1 MKAKA
6 EFLIF
11 FIFDIGWSLWAYN
24 LYFQLIY
31 LNKVLLQCVLI
42 FRRLLV
48 PNGWYTQDQMLPI

>member
-11 FIFDIGWSLWAYN
+11 FIFDIGWILWAYN

-31 LNKVLLQCVLI
+31 LNKVLLRCVLI